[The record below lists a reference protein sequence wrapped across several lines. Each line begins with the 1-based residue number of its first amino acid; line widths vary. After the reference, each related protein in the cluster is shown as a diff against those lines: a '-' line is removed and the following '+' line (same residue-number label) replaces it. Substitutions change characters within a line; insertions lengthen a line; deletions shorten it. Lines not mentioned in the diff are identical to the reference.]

1 MKSKGVLKG
10 LGELALL
17 AGVLW
22 GLHWWTTPRQP
33 RLPALPPPTWRGWSA
48 KPTGPSSPGGCQGGP
63 APSEGE
69 LVDVSELLRR
79 WGLE

>member
-1 MKSKGVLKG
+1 MTNKSVFRG

-22 GLHWWTTPRQP
+22 GLHWWTTPRSP
-33 RLPALPPPTWRGWSA
+33 RLPTLPPPTWRG
-48 KPTGPSSPGGCQGGP
+48 GPS
-63 APSEGE
+63 AAEGE